1 MPRLTWLRLV
11 LILLVIIGAS
21 YLVQGLLQF
30 LSGFSNI
37 ILILI
42 LAGLV
47 AYALEPLVYGLQR
60 ISLPTWRRAAGAKSV
75 AARAGEPVNAFHLS
89 RPLSVALVYLSLVIL
104 VVVVVAAFIPATV
117 AQVNE
122 LAPRLNSVALLRG
135 TLLNVTETFLGRL
148 NITAD
153 VEALVNDLINGL
165 QAYATPVLQNTASI
179 LTGIVSA
186 LGNVVMILLFSFFL
200 AMDGPHFIQ
209 KFLEAMPDSVR
220 KETRV
225 LVSTTD
231 RAVGGFLRSQLLQ
244 ALAVGIAT
252 GVIMSVLG
260 VQAAL
265 VSALFAGLFMLIPL
279 IGPLLAIIPPLL
291 ATLLTAPDQ
300 LFWVIL
306 PLFVLSAVMVNGIIP
321 RVMGNALGLH
331 PLVVLVTLLVGFQ
344 VGGFW
349 GAFFAVP
356 LAGIFFTF
364 GAFLLG
370 RRRRLEALAGALVQ
384 VDAAGTEPI
393 GLDESLPRQE
403 PAPDPI
409 PRVQT
414 IPRPQKAQVRRP
426 S

>member
-1 MPRLTWLRLV
+1 MPRLTWLRLL
-11 LILLVIIGAS
+11 LILLVIIAAS
-21 YLVQGLLQF
+21 YLVQGLLQI

-47 AYALEPLVYGLQR
+47 AYALEPLIQGLQ
-60 ISLPTWRRAAGAKSV
+60 SMAFPTWHH
-75 AARAGEPVNAFHLS
+75 AGERVNALHLS
-89 RPLSVALVYLSLVIL
+89 RPVSVALVYLSLVIL
-104 VVVVVAAFIPATV
+104 VVVSVAAFIPATV

-122 LAPRLNSVALLRG
+122 MAPRLNSVALLRG
-135 TLLNVTETFLGRL
+135 TLLNVTQTFLGRL

-165 QAYATPVLQNTASI
+165 QAYATPVLQNTASV

-186 LGNVVMILLFSFFL
+186 LGNVVLILLFSFFL
-200 AMDGPHFIQ
+200 ALDGPRFIQ
-209 KFLEAMPDSVR
+209 KFLTAMPDSVR

-225 LVSTTD
+225 LVSTVD

-252 GVIMSVLG
+252 GLIMSLFG

-300 LFWVIL
+300 LVWVIV
-306 PLFVLSAVMVNGIIP
+306 PLFVFSAIMVNGIIP
-321 RVMGNALGLH
+321 RVVGNALGLH

-344 VGGFW
+344 VGEFW

-370 RRRRLEALAGALVQ
+370 RRRRLEALASALVQ